1 MCNLW
6 SKLLDNLWW
15 KIFKNIHLKS
25 SKQFVKAKQK
35 EKEDENREA
44 KSFPNKLIP
53 FPPIFYI

>member
-15 KIFKNIHLKS
+15 KIFNIHLKS
-25 SKQFVKAKQK
+25 SKRFVKAKQK
-35 EKEDENREA
+35 EKEDEDREA